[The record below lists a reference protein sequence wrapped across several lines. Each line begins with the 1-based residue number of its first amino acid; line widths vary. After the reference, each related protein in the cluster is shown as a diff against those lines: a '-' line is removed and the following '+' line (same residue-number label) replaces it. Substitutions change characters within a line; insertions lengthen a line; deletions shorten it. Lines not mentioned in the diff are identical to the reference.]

1 MSLNINIDESP
12 IRPNVRPPRPPS
24 KRGTLTFIAEIVEN
38 NRPDIFRNLTRG
50 VDETVEPS
58 PTLPVTGTSVN
69 VSLDT
74 IPIYLELLSLGFKG
88 VNTPLNLATVSS
100 TLTVSADFASS
111 DINLRKDLGNVFTT
125 LTVSAD
131 FLAIANVRK
140 DLGNVSTT
148 LTANADFLAIANV
161 RKDLGNIEMSL
172 EDTVL
177 GIEVGRDGVG
187 IIELGLTVD
196 DLTSNVNTDLGNVS
210 STLTV
215 DADFLAIA
223 NVRKDL
229 GNVFTTLT
237 ASADFLALANV
248 RKDLGKL
255 VVSLEASSLSLATD
269 TSLGNVFTTLSAS
282 SIYLANQVALGN
294 VSSTLTVSADF
305 LATANQREAL
315 GLVEINLE
323 ASGLSL
329 ATDVGSLERVDT
341 TLEANVLSLN
351 TDLIFSLPNNMETP
365 PDVDP

>member
-12 IRPNVRPPRPPS
+12 IRPNVRPTRPPS
-24 KRGTLTFIAEIVEN
+24 NRGTLTFIAEIIEDN
-38 NRPDIFRNLTRG
+38 QPDIFRNLTRG
-50 VDETVEPS
+50 VDDVVEPS
-58 PTLPVTGTSVN
+58 PTPPVTGTSVD

-74 IPIYLELLSLGFKG
+74 IPVSLEILSLGFKG

-111 DINLRKDLGNVFTT
+111 DNSLRKDLGNVFTTLTASADFLATNNVRKDLGNVSTT

-140 DLGNVSTT
+140 DLGQ
-148 LTANADFLAIANV
+148 
-161 RKDLGNIEMSL
+161 
-172 EDTVL
+172 
-177 GIEVGRDGVG
+177 
-187 IIELGLTVD
+187 VD
-196 DLTSNVNTDLGNVS
+196 
-210 STLTV
+210 
-215 DADFLAIA
+215 
-223 NVRKDL
+223 
-229 GNVFTTLT
+229 
-237 ASADFLALANV
+237 
-248 RKDLGKL
+248 
-255 VVSLEASSLSLATD
+255 VSLEASSLSLATD

-282 SIYLANQVALGN
+282 SISLADRVALGN

-315 GLVEINLE
+315 SLVEINLE

-351 TDLIFSLPNNMETP
+351 TDLIFSLPDDMVTP

>member
-58 PTLPVTGTSVN
+58 PTPPVTGTSVN

-111 DINLRKDLGNVFTT
+111 DSSLRRDLGNVFTTLTASADFLAIANVRKDLGQVDVSLEASSLSVGTDTNLGNVFTTLSASSISLADQLNLGSVFTT

-140 DLGNVSTT
+140 DLG
-148 LTANADFLAIANV
+148 I
-161 RKDLGNIEMSL
+161 
-172 EDTVL
+172 
-177 GIEVGRDGVG
+177 
-187 IIELGLTVD
+187 
-196 DLTSNVNTDLGNVS
+196 
-210 STLTV
+210 
-215 DADFLAIA
+215 
-223 NVRKDL
+223 
-229 GNVFTTLT
+229 
-237 ASADFLALANV
+237 
-248 RKDLGKL
+248 
-255 VVSLEASSLSLATD
+255 
-269 TSLGNVFTTLSAS
+269 
-282 SIYLANQVALGN
+282 

-315 GLVEINLE
+315 GLVEIDLE

-351 TDLIFSLPNNMETP
+351 TDLSFSLPDNMVTP
-365 PDVDP
+365 PDIDP